1 MLAFYRNAR
10 CRASLGVDRCIR
22 VNVTLQAFTLCR
34 KGFCLDYSRYAFDA
48 PGVRCFLYPVANI
61 IKICDR
67 TKRIYRI
74 RYFLN
79 TLNDN
84 VSSTIKVRCSLQ
96 KVRQFVT
103 YVLQNM
109 LLDTISKTIKKN
121 KCKKIGCKIN
131 FLLNLRAIKVSY
143 FSLMP

>member
-1 MLAFYRNAR
+1 M
-10 CRASLGVDRCIR
+10 
-22 VNVTLQAFTLCR
+22 
-34 KGFCLDYSRYAFDA
+34 
-48 PGVRCFLYPVANI
+48 
-61 IKICDR
+61 
-67 TKRIYRI
+67 
-74 RYFLN
+74 
-79 TLNDN
+79 
-84 VSSTIKVRCSLQ
+84 Q

>member
-1 MLAFYRNAR
+1 MLLHSFMPDSPKVILTWSSSRLCDSNSGRSPPNTLFVILSILSLFFY
-10 CRASLGVDRCIR
+10 I
-22 VNVTLQAFTLCR
+22 
-34 KGFCLDYSRYAFDA
+34 
-48 PGVRCFLYPVANI
+48 PVANI

-84 VSSTIKVRCSLQ
+84 VSSTIKVRFSLQ

>member
-1 MLAFYRNAR
+1 M
-10 CRASLGVDRCIR
+10 
-22 VNVTLQAFTLCR
+22 
-34 KGFCLDYSRYAFDA
+34 
-48 PGVRCFLYPVANI
+48 
-61 IKICDR
+61 
-67 TKRIYRI
+67 YRI

-84 VSSTIKVRCSLQ
+84 VSSTIKVRFSLQ
-96 KVRQFVT
+96 KMRQFVT